1 MNKKFLSAFVL
12 TALMGMTVAVSG
24 SNAAPVSSEDE
35 QFPSQMSSAIGF
47 HGIEMNEVSGLR
59 DNVSLLG
66 GETSSGSKLCTS
78 TTDASC
84 SGNYGFRAV
93 LGPCDSTTTIDCI
106 ESVTATTSSG
116 AAVTGT
122 FKQFFPARG
131 VNDYVGS
138 VADGVPS
145 GGPPSLWTLNG
156 LPHVSGS
163 DYQVVVTV
171 SGAKINGDARKPL
184 RTFFASITPINIHQ
198 TTCDPQFNGQCMDEY
213 FESTGSDGK
222 TQIRFGG
229 VAADQDLEVRCA
241 NWGENSKCALKR
253 TFPEGAK
260 FSLKVRLST
269 VPTGWLHGRLT
280 DPTAS
285 ITTADGA
292 TTVQIAAQPTKVPI
306 VSAGGQWA
314 DLPADVQAWFTANC
328 PNNCGTRQ
336 PGSLVNPGA
345 TRNAQTL
352 PMAYKEASFEQLKLW
367 TSFIRDSASALPTQW
382 SVRTLSYEEMV
393 KAPKCVAE
401 GTGVTGIVATNATL
415 YSEGPPSFDTATST
429 LNYKVAAPH
438 YEKDGRTEFKGR
450 YDLILR
456 SDIAKCLYDLDD
468 SPVTSEVAVVD
479 EAGAPKTATTSMT
492 LADGWFKFSAVGY
505 THSAPTVKTKLL
517 QTKAS
522 VAVPDVTVPAVATAP
537 VAAKVAK
544 PKVKRGKT
552 ITAASIAKTVKLR
565 IPKGAKVV
573 TKISAKS
580 KKICSLSRANTVKAL
595 KKGNCAVSI
604 SVTPKKSKK
613 VPKPK
618 TTRKSVTVV
627 VS

>member
-1 MNKKFLSAFVL
+1 VNKKFLSAFVL

-24 SNAAPVSSEDE
+24 SSAAPVSSEDE
-35 QFPSQMSSAIGF
+35 QFPSQITAVPGF
-47 HGIEMNEVSGLR
+47 HGIEMNEISGLR
-59 DNVSLLG
+59 DNGSLLY
-66 GETSSGSKLCTS
+66 GETASGSKLCTS
-78 TTDASC
+78 TSDASC
-84 SGNYGFRAV
+84 SGNYQFKAV

-116 AAVTGT
+116 AAITGT
-122 FKQFFPARG
+122 FKEFFPARG
-131 VNDYVGS
+131 VNDYTGS
-138 VADGVPS
+138 TADGVPS
-145 GGPPSLWTLNG
+145 GRPPSLWTLSG
-156 LPHVSGS
+156 LPHVAGS

-171 SGAKINGDARKPL
+171 SGEKKNGDARKPL
-184 RTFFASITPINIHQ
+184 RTFFASITPVNIHQ
-198 TTCDPQFNGQCMDEY
+198 TTCDPQFNGVCMDDFVELP
-213 FESTGSDGK
+213 GPDGK
-222 TQIRFGG
+222 TQVRFRG
-229 VAADQDLEVRCA
+229 VAADQDLGVRCA

-260 FSLKVRLST
+260 FSLKVKLST

-306 VSAGGQWA
+306 VSTGAQWA
-314 DLPADVQAWFTANC
+314 DLPTTVQEWFTANC
-328 PNNCGTRQ
+328 ATNCGTRD
-336 PGSLVNPGA
+336 PGSLTKPPA
-345 TRNAQTL
+345 ERNAIANTV
-352 PMAYKEASFEQLKLW
+352 AYKESSFEQLKLW
-367 TSFIRDSASALPTQW
+367 KSFIKDSASAIPTQW
-382 SVRTLSYEEMV
+382 SVRTLSYDEMT
-393 KAPKCVAE
+393 KSPKCIAE

-415 YSEGPPSFDTATST
+415 YSEGPPSFDSATST

-438 YEKDGRTEFKGR
+438 FEKDGKTEFKGR

-456 SDIAKCLYDLDD
+456 SDIAKCLYNLDD

-479 EAGAPKTATTSMT
+479 EAGASKTATTSMT
-492 LADGWFKFSAVGY
+492 QADGWFKFSALGY

-517 QTKAS
+517 QTK
-522 VAVPDVTVPAVATAP
+522 VAAPAVTVPATAP
-537 VAAKVAK
+537 KVIAK
-544 PKVKRGKT
+544 PRVKRGKT

-580 KKICSLSRANTVKAL
+580 KKVCSLSRANTVKAL

-604 SVTPKKSKK
+604 AVTPKKSKK

>member
-1 MNKKFLSAFVL
+1 VNKKFLSAVVL
-12 TALMGMTVAVSG
+12 TALMGLTVAVSG

-35 QFPSQMSSAIGF
+35 QFPSQIIAVPGF
-47 HGIEMNEVSGLR
+47 HGIEMNDISGLR
-59 DNVSLLG
+59 DNVSLLF
-66 GETSSGSKLCTS
+66 GETATGGKLCAN
-78 TTDASC
+78 TTDANC
-84 SGNYGFRAV
+84 SGDYHFRAV

-116 AAVTGT
+116 TAVNGT

-131 VNDYVGS
+131 MNDYTGS
-138 VADGVPS
+138 TTDGVPS
-145 GGPPSLWTLNG
+145 GRPPSLWTLDG
-156 LPHVSGS
+156 VPHVAGS

-171 SGAKINGDARKPL
+171 NGQRKNGDARRPG
-184 RTFFASITPINIHQ
+184 RGFFASITPVNIHQ
-198 TTCDPQFNGQCMDEY
+198 TTCDAKINGVCMDDFVEMP
-213 FESTGSDGK
+213 GPDGK
-222 TQIRFGG
+222 TQVRSRG
-229 VAADQDLEVRCA
+229 VAADQELGIRCA
-241 NWGENSKCALKR
+241 NWGEDSKCALKR

-306 VSAGGQWA
+306 VSTGGLWA
-314 DLPADVQAWFTANC
+314 DLPTAIQEWFTANC
-328 PNNCGTRQ
+328 ATNCGTRD
-336 PGSLVNPGA
+336 PGSLSKPPA
-345 TRNAQTL
+345 ERNAVTN
-352 PMAYKEASFEQLKLW
+352 PVAYRESSFALLKLW
-367 TSFIRDSASALPTQW
+367 TSFIKDSASAIPTQW
-382 SVRTLSYEEMV
+382 SVRTLSYEEMT
-393 KAPKCVAE
+393 KSPKCIAE

-415 YSEGPPSFDTATST
+415 YSEGPPTFDTSAST

-438 YEKDGRTEFKGR
+438 YEKDGKTEFKGR

-468 SPVTSEVAVVD
+468 SPITFNVEVVD
-479 EAGAPKTATTSMT
+479 EGGVAKTSSTSMGQVG
-492 LADGWFKFSAVGY
+492 DWFKFSAVGY
-505 THSAPTVKTKLL
+505 THSAPTVKVKFI
-517 QTKAS
+517 QTKA
-522 VAVPDVTVPAVATAP
+522 VAAAP
-537 VAAKVAK
+537 AKVAK
-544 PKVKRGKT
+544 PQVKRGKT
-552 ITAASIAKTVKLR
+552 ITAASIAKTVKLS

-580 KKICSLSRANTVKAL
+580 RKVCSLSRANTVRAL

-604 SVTPKKSKK
+604 AVTPKKSKK